1 MDNGPVDAVSSDR
14 DTEGIIKE
22 PVDDPDEVLEAAA
35 RRLREE
41 MERNILAAYGPT
53 VLDHWKNPRNLG
65 LLENPD
71 GYARLQ
77 GTCGDTMEMSVR
89 LDGDLVAG
97 CGFQT
102 DGCGS
107 TRVCGSAATWLA
119 SNRTLIEAL
128 GAVSRRGI
136 LELLGG
142 LPETDVHCAD
152 LAAET
157 LRRSLADALANRSTS
172 WKRDYRK
179 T

>member
-1 MDNGPVDAVSSDR
+1 MSADDRNDKMEEAV
-14 DTEGIIKE
+14 
-22 PVDDPDEVLEAAA
+22 
-35 RRLREE
+35 RRLQEE
-41 MERNILAAYGPT
+41 MERDILRAYGPT
-53 VLDHWKNPRNLG
+53 VLDHWKHPRNLG

-89 LDGDLVAG
+89 MDGDLVVA

-107 TRVCGSAATWLA
+107 TMVCGSAATWLA
-119 SNRTLIEAL
+119 TNRTFIEAL
-128 GAVSRRGI
+128 GAVNTRGI

-142 LPETDVHCAD
+142 LPEADVHCAE

-157 LRRSLADALANRSTS
+157 LRRALADHLANRNSP
-172 WKRDYRK
+172 WKKGYRK